1 MTVPER
7 RFLPPWSIEEPG
19 PYFIVRAALAGSTAG
34 PLKRLPVRTQVVR
47 RGTWHTNSQR
57 A

>member
-34 PLKRLPVRTQVVR
+34 PLKRLPVRT
-47 RGTWHTNSQR
+47 
-57 A
+57 